1 MRWHEPT
8 RAYVDRRRQ
17 QGLSTKEIM
26 RCLKRL
32 IARQIYYVI
41 RRLELVKPV
50 PAAT

>member
-8 RAYVDRRRQ
+8 RTYVTRRRQ

-41 RRLELVKPV
+41 HRLEPVKTAP
-50 PAAT
+50 TMT